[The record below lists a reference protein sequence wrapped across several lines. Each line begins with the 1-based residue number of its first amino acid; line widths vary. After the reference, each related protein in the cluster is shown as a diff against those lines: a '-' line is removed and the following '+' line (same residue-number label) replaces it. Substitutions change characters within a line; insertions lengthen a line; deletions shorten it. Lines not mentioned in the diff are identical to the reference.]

1 MNGCFHH
8 VQDRCSLDPRV
19 VESMDTEHAGPLR
32 VLGKRVLATVR
43 SMCAAPRQP
52 PVIFLSRTHDIL
64 TRDKPHSTS
73 YPPCQPNQSPQ
84 LSQGTPL
91 EPYFDPFLS
100 SSATNGDLRLAL
112 NMAPLT
118 STAVSLAC
126 SLGWTHPNSSFILTW
141 S

>member
-1 MNGCFHH
+1 MKFNYICIEPTHILLTESLTFPYHRVRCKCPMNGCFHH

-32 VLGKRVLATVR
+32 VLGKQVLVTVR

-52 PVIFLSRTHDIL
+52 PVIFLSHTHDIL

-73 YPPCQPNQSPQ
+73 HPPRQPNQSPQ

-91 EPYFDPFLS
+91 EPHFDPSLQLS
-100 SSATNGDLRLAL
+100 YAWR
-112 NMAPLT
+112 P
-118 STAVSLAC
+118 
-126 SLGWTHPNSSFILTW
+126 
-141 S
+141 